1 MTFCNNA
8 VTDNLLRISN
18 HPVHIHNEGGQL
30 SPSAFIPFCEFGGN
44 MSTMGVKIDQFD
56 IPVCNS
62 FQAKILNDQ
71 LCYEVDLEMLRNSNN
86 IKNDIK
92 LGLALLMDY
101 NEDKQFVSDM
111 KVDCEDN
118 ESFGSKIDGF
128 NEDENAFIY
137 LNTIGIRLTPTK
149 IKT

>member
-1 MTFCNNA
+1 
-8 VTDNLLRISN
+8 
-18 HPVHIHNEGGQL
+18 
-30 SPSAFIPFCEFGGN
+30 

-137 LNTIGIRLTPTK
+137 LNTIGIG
-149 IKT
+149 